1 MSMYLT
7 LFGDSEEIRPFTED
21 KGVTVFP
28 QDVYDAEEATA
39 DRDKDSQVEAETHER
54 DVQDKDDKR
63 AEEISSAAD
72 VDENGLSTEGEIL
85 DGDEDEEMPAMRF
98 TNWTFD
104 AADIAIIDSQIGDVI
119 DVNQPDSFD
128 AMGEGEADE
137 LVDNEDANEL
147 RAHLIEYVKL
157 SNMLLERHPTSIGH
171 IPGMEEMIWG
181 TFRLLSRAII
191 NVAAF
196 ALRLVRRGLKWLT
209 NTIMK
214 SFVKAEWA
222 AKFYNFTIAKRS
234 DKVDRERLAAKEI
247 EAYKYDIFMRLA
259 KYGLDLWDE
268 VAAGERLV
276 FDNAKQ
282 STTGRMAGIVK
293 VGHDLGIKFDLTKA
307 TTDFKDLQDNRSR
320 EGVLDLGYAPSTL
333 PNIIRYFKE
342 MSKRTPSKK
351 AKELEKVMK
360 NISERIA
367 SFGAQVDEDLDKGK
381 YTKESKEFK
390 LNADRLVWYNTRY
403 AFLAACMK
411 LSGYIF
417 ATLVDDCY
425 EIFKKYQDSL
435 IHKNLE

>member
-1 MSMYLT
+1 
-7 LFGDSEEIRPFTED
+7 
-21 KGVTVFP
+21 
-28 QDVYDAEEATA
+28 
-39 DRDKDSQVEAETHER
+39 
-54 DVQDKDDKR
+54 
-63 AEEISSAAD
+63 
-72 VDENGLSTEGEIL
+72 
-85 DGDEDEEMPAMRF
+85 
-98 TNWTFD
+98 
-104 AADIAIIDSQIGDVI
+104 
-119 DVNQPDSFD
+119 
-128 AMGEGEADE
+128 MGEGEADE